1 MDRVLKALFQIREFK
16 LRKDDDFVDRL
27 NNRHTTTI
35 LVMLSVVVS
44 IKQYVGKSQQCN
56 CNFTE
61 LLCLYTKH

>member
-27 NNRHTTTI
+27 NNKHTSTI

-44 IKQYVGKSQQCN
+44 IKQYVGKSLQSN
-56 CNFTE
+56 WNFS
-61 LLCLYTKH
+61 